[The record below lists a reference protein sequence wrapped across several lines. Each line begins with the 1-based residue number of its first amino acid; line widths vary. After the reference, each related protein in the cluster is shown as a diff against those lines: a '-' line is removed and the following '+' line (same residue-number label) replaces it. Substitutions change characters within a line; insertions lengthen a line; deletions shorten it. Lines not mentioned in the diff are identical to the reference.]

1 MTRQSAEPLVHMA
14 LSATYRRAQELAR
27 MCAEDIDLN
36 PPYQRGDVWTL
47 DQRIALVHSWLTG
60 VPIGTVILN
69 DRTTRGWEKA
79 NGSDPMKTGE
89 PIQAVIDGRQ
99 RITTAR
105 MWFDSEFAIPASWID
120 PEYVE
125 TIEETTDGAY
135 VRHKVLTRTGRN
147 MVTSRALL
155 QVAEAKVATVEEEAA
170 IYLLV
175 NGAGIPQTEA
185 DMANAAAAARKE
197 S

>member
-1 MTRQSAEPLVHMA
+1 MTRQTADPLIHMT

-27 MCAEDIDLN
+27 MCAQDIDLN

-60 VPIGTVILN
+60 VPIGTLILN
-69 DRTTRGWEKA
+69 DRTSRAWEKA
-79 NGSDPMKTGE
+79 NGSDPMKTGD
-89 PIQAVIDGRQ
+89 PIQAVIDGKQ
-99 RITTAR
+99 RVTTAV
-105 MWFDSEFAIPASWID
+105 MWFDSQFAIPASWID
-120 PEYVE
+120 AVYVE
-125 TIEETTDGAY
+125 TTEETEDGPY
-135 VRHKVLTRTGRN
+135 VRHDGLTRTGRN

-175 NGAGIPQTEA
+175 NGGGTPQTDG
-185 DMANAAAAARKE
+185 DMANAASIANN
-197 S
+197 